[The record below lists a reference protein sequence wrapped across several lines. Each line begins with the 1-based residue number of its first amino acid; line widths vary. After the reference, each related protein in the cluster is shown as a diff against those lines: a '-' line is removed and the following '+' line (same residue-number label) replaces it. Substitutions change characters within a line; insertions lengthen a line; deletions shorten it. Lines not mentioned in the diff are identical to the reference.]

1 MNKAK
6 RQRLE
11 AKGWKIGSAD
21 EFLGLTP
28 EEAAY
33 IELKLAL
40 SKKVRQYRRSKNL
53 TQVQMAKLMRSSQSR
68 IAKIEAGDAS
78 VSLDL
83 LIRSLIV
90 MGASRKDLARMI
102 ASSSR
107 ASTS

>member
-11 AKGWKIGSAD
+11 AKGWKVGSAD

>member
-11 AKGWKIGSAD
+11 AKGWKVGSVD

-33 IELKLAL
+33 VELKLAL
-40 SKKVRQYRRSKNL
+40 SKNVRQYRRSKNL

-83 LIRSLIV
+83 LIRSLMA

-102 ASSSR
+102 ASSSG
-107 ASTS
+107 A